1 MILCID
7 TKSKDVISV
16 ALKIEGEIVDKLSD
30 ENEYGSQVLLPLI
43 LKILKNNK
51 DLLRSRSDNS
61 IALSRR
67 TLPSAIAE
75 RKLEFKDLEGIEAET
90 GPGSYT
96 GLKVGASVANALGF
110 SLNIPVN
117 GKKMETDLKY

>member
-1 MILCID
+1 MILRID
-7 TKSKDVISV
+7 TKNKDVISV
-16 ALKIEGEIVDKLSD
+16 ALKKEGEIMDKLSD

-43 LKILKNNK
+43 IKILKKN
-51 DLLRSRSDNS
+51 
-61 IALSRR
+61 
-67 TLPSAIAE
+67 
-75 RKLEFKDLEGIEAET
+75 KLEFKDLEGIEVET